1 MKEKLNNPATRDK
14 LIAMLPDDKY
24 KQLFRL
30 RYEEH
35 MTYQQIAEAM
45 DYSPRRIERLHRRG
59 LDWLERQEE
68 IAWRTG
74 KIAQKET

>member
-35 MTYQQIAEAM
+35 MTYQQIAKAM
-45 DYSPRRIERLHRRG
+45 DYSQRWIERLHRRG
-59 LDWLERQEE
+59 LDWLERQEDV
-68 IAWRTG
+68 
-74 KIAQKET
+74 K

>member
-35 MTYQQIAEAM
+35 MTYQQIAKAM
-45 DYSPRRIERLHRRG
+45 DYSQRWIERLHRRG
-59 LDWLERQEE
+59 LDWLERLGE
-68 IAWRTG
+68 IA
-74 KIAQKET
+74 

>member
-1 MKEKLNNPATRDK
+1 MKEKLNNLATRDK
-14 LIAMLPDDKY
+14 LIAKLPDEY
-24 KQLFRL
+24 RQLFRL

-45 DYSPRRIERLHRRG
+45 HYSPRRIERLHRRG

>member
-1 MKEKLNNPATRDK
+1 MKESLNNLATRDK
-14 LIAMLPDDKY
+14 LIAKLPDEY
-24 KQLFRL
+24 RQLFRL

-45 DYSPRRIERLHRRG
+45 HYSPRRIERLHRRG

>member
-14 LIAMLPDDKY
+14 LIAKLPDDKY

-45 DYSPRRIERLHRRG
+45 DYSQRWIERLHRRG
-59 LDWLERQEE
+59 LDWLERQEG
-68 IAWRTG
+68 IA
-74 KIAQKET
+74 

>member
-30 RYEEH
+30 RYEDH
-35 MTYQQIAEAM
+35 MTYQQIANAM
-45 DYSPRRIERLHRRG
+45 DYSQRWIERLHRRG
-59 LDWLERQEE
+59 LDWLERQEDV
-68 IAWRTG
+68 
-74 KIAQKET
+74 K

>member
-1 MKEKLNNPATRDK
+1 VKEKLNNPATRDK

-45 DYSPRRIERLHRRG
+45 DYSQRWIERLHRRG
-59 LDWLERQEE
+59 LDWLERLGE
-68 IAWRTG
+68 IA
-74 KIAQKET
+74 

>member
-35 MTYQQIAEAM
+35 MTYQQIANAM
-45 DYSPRRIERLHRRG
+45 DYSQRWIERLHRRG
-59 LDWLERQEE
+59 LDWLERQEDV
-68 IAWRTG
+68 
-74 KIAQKET
+74 K